1 MRPIPPANA
10 HSTTPMSDHDSYA
23 AMLAAVQAF
32 HDKHEFQSKGGE
44 DLTYRVALMVEELGE
59 ISAVVTKGHDSEQL
73 AEEVADLFILVL
85 GTAISADFDLRDAFW
100 QKMDRLM
107 QRDSRMVN
115 GRIRVSASF
124 DKPS

>member
-1 MRPIPPANA
+1 MRPIPPADA

-32 HDKHEFQSKGGE
+32 HDKHDFQSKGGE

-100 QKMDRLM
+100 QKIDRLM

>member
-32 HDKHEFQSKGGE
+32 HDKHDFQSKGGE

>member
-1 MRPIPPANA
+1 
-10 HSTTPMSDHDSYA
+10 MSDHDSYA

-32 HDKHEFQSKGGE
+32 HDKHDFQSKGGE

-100 QKMDRLM
+100 QKIDRLM

>member
-1 MRPIPPANA
+1 MRPIPPADA

-32 HDKHEFQSKGGE
+32 HDKHDFQSKGGE

-124 DKPS
+124 DEPS

>member
-1 MRPIPPANA
+1 MRPIPPADA

-32 HDKHEFQSKGGE
+32 HDKHDFQSKGGE

-85 GTAISADFDLRDAFW
+85 GTAISADFDLRNAFW

-107 QRDSRMVN
+107 QRGSRMVN